1 MKVRDLLKQLREYD
15 GEVEL
20 IVAFWDKETVE
31 GYMDIDA
38 PDLTDEQWKDVVAEY
53 EDGEWHWQ
61 SSAAEDFVE
70 IAQQVISDYESE
82 G

>member
-20 IVAFWDKETVE
+20 IVAYWDKETVE
-31 GYMDIDA
+31 GYMDIDE
-38 PDLTDEQWKDVVAEY
+38 PDLTDSQWVEVVESY
-53 EDGEWHWQ
+53 ENGEWHWQ
-61 SSAAEDFVE
+61 SSAAEDFVQ
-70 IAQQVISDYESE
+70 IAKNVLDESE